1 MIFLGILGFFFFL
14 KTRLEV
20 QSCIKSFIAL
30 VETQF
35 STIIKCIRYDQG
47 SELNLHQFYSLKGI
61 EHQIS
66 CVETPKQNGVVEKT

>member
-1 MIFLGILGFFFFL
+1 MIFLGILGIFFL

-20 QSCIKSFIAL
+20 QGCIKSFITL

-47 SELNLHQFYSLKGI
+47 SEFNLHQFYSLKGI